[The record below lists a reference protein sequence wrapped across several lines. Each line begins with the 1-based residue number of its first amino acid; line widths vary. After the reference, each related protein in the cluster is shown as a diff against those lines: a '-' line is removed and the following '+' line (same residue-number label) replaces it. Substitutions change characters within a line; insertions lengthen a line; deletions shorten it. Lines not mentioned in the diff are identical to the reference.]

1 MQIPYYIKGTLIVTP
16 IGFEPITFG
25 VESQC
30 SIPVEL
36 RSHNLFFAEDR
47 EKDSH
52 SSFRTL
58 RLAGEDDNLV
68 ALSSLL

>member
-1 MQIPYYIKGTLIVTP
+1 MQIPCYIKGTLIVTP
-16 IGFEPITFG
+16 IGFQPVTDA
-25 VESQC
+25 VEKRC
-30 SIPVEL
+30 SSAVEL
-36 RSHNLFFAEDR
+36 WGHNLFFAEDR
-47 EKDSH
+47 ENDSH